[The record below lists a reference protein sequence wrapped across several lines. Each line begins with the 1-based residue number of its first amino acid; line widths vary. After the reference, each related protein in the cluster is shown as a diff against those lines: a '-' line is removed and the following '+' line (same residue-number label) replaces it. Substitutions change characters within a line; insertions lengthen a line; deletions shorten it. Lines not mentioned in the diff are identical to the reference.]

1 MGAIRHTYRYYAI
14 YGELLPTSPPPPAE
28 GEQEKVSI
36 IRVRM
41 GYTKY
46 VPRDHRLTSLD
57 KLRDAKR

>member
-1 MGAIRHTYRYYAI
+1 MGAIRHAYRYYAI
-14 YGELLPTSPPPPAE
+14 YGEIHPPPPPPRVSRK
-28 GEQEKVSI
+28 KVSI
-36 IRVRM
+36 IRVRI